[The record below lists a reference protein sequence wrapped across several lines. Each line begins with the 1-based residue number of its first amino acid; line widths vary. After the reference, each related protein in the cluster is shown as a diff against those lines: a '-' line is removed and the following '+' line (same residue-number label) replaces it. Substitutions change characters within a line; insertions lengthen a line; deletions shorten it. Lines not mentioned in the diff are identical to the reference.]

1 MTFKKQN
8 VLTLLV
14 FLIGSIGVSQ
24 ISHPKASPFSKVEQ
38 EIGLSKV
45 TVEYSRPA
53 VRGRKIFGESGLVP
67 YGRIWRVG
75 ANESTKFTVD
85 TEIDVSGN
93 TLTKGT
99 YALYAFPEEK
109 EWEIVFHTNTNHWG
123 DGRKKY
129 NPEEDAFRISIKPQL
144 TKEFQENFLISFDSV
159 SHNSLNMIWLWENTR
174 LSIPI
179 TVDTHSQMLEEIKRQ
194 LRENPTAQTY
204 YEAAR
209 YLQEQEK
216 DYAVA
221 LGYLNTAIEKG
232 GDTYY
237 FHRVKSLVEAAL
249 GDYASA
255 IKSAQKSLKISK
267 ELEKDEFVRMNEKN
281 IVLWKEK
288 LKK

>member
-8 VLTLLV
+8 VLTFLV
-14 FLIGSIGVSQ
+14 FLIGAIGVSQ

-38 EIGLSKV
+38 EIGLSKI

-53 VRGRKIFGESGLVP
+53 VRGRKIFGELVP

-75 ANESTKFTVD
+75 ANESTKFSTD
-85 TEIDVSGN
+85 TDIEVLGN
-93 TLTKGT
+93 RLTKGT
-99 YALYAFPEEK
+99 YALYAFPQK
-109 EWEIVFHTNTNHWG
+109 GKWEIVFHNNISHWG

-129 NPEEDAFRISIKPQL
+129 NPEEDAFRISIKPQM
-144 TKEFQENFLISFDSV
+144 TKEFQENFLIGFDSI

-179 TVDTHSQMLEEIKRQ
+179 AVDTHSQMLEEIKKQ

-204 YEAAR
+204 YESAR

-216 DYAVA
+216 DYVVA

-249 GDYASA
+249 GDYAST
-255 IKSAQKSLKISK
+255 IKSAERSLKISK
-267 ELEKDEFVRMNEKN
+267 ELEKDEFVRMNKKN